1 MEKNLSGASNYQ
13 SQLLFA
19 NNDKEKN
26 LLILPFPHC
35 FYKFLSSQI
44 MSW

>member
-1 MEKNLSGASNYQ
+1 MEKNLSGATNFQ

-19 NNDKEKN
+19 NNDRKNN
-26 LLILPFPHC
+26 LLILPFPHR

-44 MSW
+44 MSR